1 MMWRAEFVDAWDN
14 RPDLRFFMLE
24 WARRHRKT
32 SDALMM
38 LVRDCMT
45 HNDWVSL
52 VVAPFLV
59 QGREIV
65 WDDPKMLFTIL
76 PNQDHCCW
84 EKNESKLMLTFP
96 NRSILRLEG
105 GDKLEGRRGID
116 CNDLLLTEF
125 SYCKEDLWTKIF
137 MPIMSGQSEV
147 ARRVI
152 FDYTPC
158 GENHATDLFDW
169 ACKLDEP
176 GHDLPKAGK
185 ARDCRPG
192 WWCSRVT
199 NDATQFLD
207 REFLILCRD
216 RWPRQIYDQEI
227 NCARITQEEMTLVTS
242 EMLHEL
248 NQCLTGVAALTDQPK
263 RIVSIDP
270 AFGGD
275 VCKIMGIEDGA
286 VVDEDNI
293 RDKHNTSE
301 IVMAGKV
308 MAQRID
314 TKNFIVDSVGNGL
327 GVADGLSQ
335 DETKYHVQYF
345 VASEGPHRNGPRDE
359 LQFANRRAEAYYY
372 TAERIRR
379 FETAPITSQRL
390 MRGLPIASRY
400 SVSGKNKILIQPKT
414 NIKEVLGRSPDD
426 EDAYVMGQWG
436 LQFVQP
442 ENEMAKHSES
452 RSRPRSAMC

>member
-1 MMWRAEFVDAWDN
+1 
-14 RPDLRFFMLE
+14 MLE

-32 SDALMM
+32 SDALTL

-59 QGREIV
+59 QAREIV

-76 PNQDHCCW
+76 PRLEHCPW
-84 EKNESKLMLTFP
+84 EKNESKLMITFP

-105 GDKLEGRRGID
+105 GDHLEGRRGID

-125 SYCKEDLWTKIF
+125 SYSKENLWTSIF
-137 MPIMSGQSEV
+137 MPIMSGKSDV
-147 ARRVI
+147 PRRVI

-169 ACKLDEP
+169 ACQLDEP
-176 GHDLPKAGK
+176 GHNLPTQGVAH
-185 ARDCRPG
+185 DCRTG
-192 WWCSRVT
+192 WWCSRVI

-207 REFLILCRD
+207 SEFLTLCHD

-227 NCARITQEEMTLVTS
+227 NCARITTEEMTLITS

-248 NQCLTGVAALTDQPK
+248 NQRMAGVEVVNERPK

-275 VCKIMGIEDGA
+275 VCKIMGIEDGG
-286 VVDEDNI
+286 VIVEDDI
-293 RDKHNTSE
+293 RDKHNTGE

-308 MAQRID
+308 MAKRIG
-314 TKNFIVDSVGNGL
+314 TKNFIVDSIGNGL
-327 GVADGLSQ
+327 GVADGLAA
-335 DETKYHVQYF
+335 DEAHYHMQYF
-345 VASEGPHRNGPRDE
+345 NGAETAEHDDTMDVLR
-359 LQFANRRAEAYYY
+359 FKNRRAEAYYY

-379 FETAPITSQRL
+379 LETAPITSQRL

-400 SVSGKNKILIQPKT
+400 TMTGKNKILIQAKT
-414 NIKEVLGRSPDD
+414 EIKKALGRSPDD

-436 LQFVQP
+436 LQKVTP
-442 ENEMAKHSES
+442 EGVSPVAARHNRNREMAT
-452 RSRPRSAMC
+452 SAMC